1 MEITNYLVDI
11 FKEKTSG
18 AFLFL
23 GSGFSRRY
31 IGLEDWKGL
40 LQRFC
45 EPGKKFEYYLSK
57 VDGDYPE
64 AAKLLSSDFNERWW
78 SEPQFESSREEF
90 GAQIAT
96 SSSAL
101 RIEICK
107 YLSSLTDQFPR
118 GVLLESEVDII
129 KRLNVDGVIT
139 TNWDCFAEHL
149 FPEYKVYVGQGD
161 LLFASPQEVGEIY
174 KIHGGCSD
182 PESLVLT
189 SDDYSLFSGRNP
201 YLAAKLITVFVEHP
215 VVFIGYSLSDPNIQS
230 ILRSISSCIGRKNV
244 SKLRRNLI
252 FLQRPDV
259 DDLDSISESF
269 YALDG
274 EQIPIVL
281 VKTNDFSQVY
291 SALEK
296 TKRKMPARVM
306 RFCKEQMYEI
316 VKNGDP
322 EKKIS
327 VIDIESISEKDDV
340 EFLIGVGVV
349 SKGLSE
355 VGYESIQSF
364 DLFSDLILEGARY
377 DANLILKSVIK
388 TVGRNTNN
396 IPVFKYLHAAGI
408 LTKADYNKS
417 DYELKKWVDRRVDEF
432 RLSVY
437 KKSFSLKCKD
447 MDIADVIAGFTPE
460 VAAAYIPFLSS
471 DKIDLNVLREFL
483 VANIGMFEAGSTGYV
498 SYFRKLACFYDR
510 LKWGWRF

>member
-1 MEITNYLVDI
+1 MDIKDYLVELL
-11 FKEKTSG
+11 KEKAAG

-64 AAKLLSSDFNERWW
+64 AAKLLSVDFNERWW
-78 SEPQFESSREEF
+78 SEAQFESSRARH
-90 GAQIAT
+90 GARIST

-101 RIEICK
+101 RVEICE
-107 YLSSLTDQFPR
+107 YLSSLTSSFPG
-118 GVLLESEVDII
+118 GVLLNSEVDII
-129 KRLNVDGVIT
+129 RRLNVDGVIT

-149 FPEYKVYVGQGD
+149 FPDYKVYVGQGD

-189 SDDYSLFSGRNP
+189 SDDYSLFSSRNP

-230 ILRSISSCIGRKNV
+230 ILRSISSCIGSKNV
-244 SKLRRNLI
+244 GKLRKNLI
-252 FLQRPDV
+252 FLQRPDG
-259 DDLDSISESF
+259 DEQDSVSESF
-269 YALDG
+269 YAIDS

-281 VKTNDFSQVY
+281 VKTNDFGKIY
-291 SALEK
+291 SALEH
-296 TKRKMPARVM
+296 TKRKVPARVL

-316 VKNGDP
+316 VKNGDT

-327 VIDIESISEKDDV
+327 VVDIESIAKGDDV
-340 EFLIGVGVV
+340 EFLVGVGVIA
-349 SKGLSE
+349 KGLSA
-355 VGYESIQSF
+355 VGYESIQAF
-364 DLFSDLILEGARY
+364 DLLSDLIVADRGYRA
-377 DANLILKSVIK
+377 DLILKSVVK
-388 TVGRNTNN
+388 SVGRNTANV
-396 IPVFKYLHAAGI
+396 PVFKYLKALGI
-408 LTKADYNKS
+408 TSKADYNKS
-417 DYELKKWVDRRVDEF
+417 GYELKRWVERRIDDF
-432 RLSVY
+432 RLDVY
-437 KKSFSLKCKD
+437 KRSFGKKCKD
-447 MDIADVIAGFTPE
+447 MDIHDVISNFAPE
-460 VAAAYIPFLSS
+460 VAAAYIPFLPA
-471 DKIDLNVLREFL
+471 DKIDLNTLRDFL
-483 VANIGMFEAGSTGYV
+483 RANFGVFTGSPSGYV